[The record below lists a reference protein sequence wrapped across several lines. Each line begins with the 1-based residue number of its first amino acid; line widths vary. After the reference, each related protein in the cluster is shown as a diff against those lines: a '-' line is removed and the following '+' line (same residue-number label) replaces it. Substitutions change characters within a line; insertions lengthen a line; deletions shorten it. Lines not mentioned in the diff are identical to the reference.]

1 MASKRERAFRKVR
14 VVIDVVNII
23 LSIAVVGITV
33 YTFMDVHNRMH
44 IFPGIFYLGA
54 LINAITGVKHVISDN
69 SGRAVLWKNSVGECV
84 KVLMLSGYVRII
96 ADNLWIKV
104 VVGGI

>member
-23 LSIAVVGITV
+23 LSIAAVGITV

-44 IFPGIFYLGA
+44 IFSDIFYLGA
-54 LINAITGVKHVISDN
+54 LINAITGIKHMISDKQWQ
-69 SGRAVLWKNSVGECV
+69 GIAVFIFAAVLIAAGLFC
-84 KVLMLSGYVRII
+84 GRIVS
-96 ADNLWIKV
+96 ANV
-104 VVGGI
+104 

>member
-54 LINAITGVKHVISDN
+54 LINAITGVKHVISDKQWQGIAAGLFC
-69 SGRAVLWKNSVGECV
+69 GRIVSANV
-84 KVLMLSGYVRII
+84 
-96 ADNLWIKV
+96 
-104 VVGGI
+104 

>member
-33 YTFMDVHNRMH
+33 C
-44 IFPGIFYLGA
+44 IFFRIFF
-54 LINAITGVKHVISDN
+54 IWE
-69 SGRAVLWKNSVGECV
+69 R
-84 KVLMLSGYVRII
+84 
-96 ADNLWIKV
+96 
-104 VVGGI
+104 

>member
-33 YTFMDVHNRMH
+33 YTFMDVHNSCLLYTSPSPRDC
-44 IFPGIFYLGA
+44 
-54 LINAITGVKHVISDN
+54 S
-69 SGRAVLWKNSVGECV
+69 
-84 KVLMLSGYVRII
+84 
-96 ADNLWIKV
+96 
-104 VVGGI
+104 

>member
-44 IFPGIFYLGA
+44 IFRGFFIWE
-54 LINAITGVKHVISDN
+54 
-69 SGRAVLWKNSVGECV
+69 R
-84 KVLMLSGYVRII
+84 
-96 ADNLWIKV
+96 
-104 VVGGI
+104 

>member
-44 IFPGIFYLGA
+44 IFPDIFYLGA
-54 LINAITGVKHVISDN
+54 LINAITGVKHVISN
-69 SGRAVLWKNSVGECV
+69 KQWQGIAVFIFTFVLIAAGLFCGRIVSANV
-84 KVLMLSGYVRII
+84 
-96 ADNLWIKV
+96 
-104 VVGGI
+104 

>member
-44 IFPGIFYLGA
+44 IFPGI
-54 LINAITGVKHVISDN
+54 
-69 SGRAVLWKNSVGECV
+69 
-84 KVLMLSGYVRII
+84 LSGS
-96 ADNLWIKV
+96 ADKCHNRRKACDF
-104 VVGGI
+104 G